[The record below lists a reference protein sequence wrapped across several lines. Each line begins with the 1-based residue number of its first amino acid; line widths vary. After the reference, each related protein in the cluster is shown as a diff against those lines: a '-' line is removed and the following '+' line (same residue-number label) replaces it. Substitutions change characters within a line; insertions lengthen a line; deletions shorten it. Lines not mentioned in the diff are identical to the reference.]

1 MGVVGCG
8 GDENERLD
16 EGFAVGWMSRE
27 DETCKEEVC
36 CICLIGM
43 RWGSCDGMAADGYRV
58 GGDVGYE

>member
-16 EGFAVGWMSRE
+16 EGSAVGWMSRE
-27 DETCKEEVC
+27 DETCKEEVSC
-36 CICLIGM
+36 FCLM
-43 RWGSCDGMAADGYRV
+43 RERRGRCGEMGEEGYRA

>member
-8 GDENERLD
+8 GDETERLD
-16 EGFAVGWMSRE
+16 DGFAVGWMSRE

-43 RWGSCDGMAADGYRV
+43 RWECCAEMGEEGYRA